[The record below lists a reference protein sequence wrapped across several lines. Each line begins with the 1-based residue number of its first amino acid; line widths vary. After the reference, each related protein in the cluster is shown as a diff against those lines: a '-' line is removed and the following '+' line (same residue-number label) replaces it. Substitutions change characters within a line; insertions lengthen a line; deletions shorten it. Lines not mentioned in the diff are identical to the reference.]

1 MSWIKNKKGHWSRPK
16 SNYERSISVF
26 FLLDHDVLLKVGE
39 LVRNIHFENSR
50 KLYGLKNQK
59 LQFNKLE
66 TFHRLHQDI
75 QMYGICHSILKCP
88 INQIKYN
95 FKWTKTYSISSFWPT
110 WLGIVENIR
119 ILCEIYYSNIIM
131 FALTG
136 NINPP
141 LISEIIPI
149 TPGGYRGNMM
159 IGVSK
164 IVSKGGN
171 RLCIRDFRDISS
183 FHPEHLLE
191 FLNCDM
197 SQLKDIHINTLY
209 V

>member
-1 MSWIKNKKGHWSRPK
+1 M
-16 SNYERSISVF
+16 
-26 FLLDHDVLLKVGE
+26 D
-39 LVRNIHFENSR
+39 
-50 KLYGLKNQK
+50 
-59 LQFNKLE
+59 
-66 TFHRLHQDI
+66 
-75 QMYGICHSILKCP
+75 
-88 INQIKYN
+88 
-95 FKWTKTYSISSFWPT
+95 
-110 WLGIVENIR
+110 NIR
-119 ILCEIYYSNIIM
+119 ILCEFYYSNIILY
-131 FALTG
+131 ALTG

-164 IVSKGGN
+164 IVSKEGE
-171 RLCIRDFRDISS
+171 RLCIRDFRDLHRS

-191 FLNCDM
+191 FFNCDM